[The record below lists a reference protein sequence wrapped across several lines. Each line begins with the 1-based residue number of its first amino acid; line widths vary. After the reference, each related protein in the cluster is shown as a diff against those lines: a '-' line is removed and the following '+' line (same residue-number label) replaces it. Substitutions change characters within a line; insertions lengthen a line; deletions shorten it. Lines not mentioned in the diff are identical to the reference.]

1 MLPSFSLTG
10 NSCPAS
16 SWRPC
21 QHPPLEYF
29 RGKSENDQ
37 QPPKRVFSHMPY
49 MGILSRSGCYA
60 RVSSSWHPPKHIKY
74 PTTGGI
80 LSAQLQPHTHPYPS
94 AATLAHVSPV
104 RLTLTLT
111 HGFTAASQ
119 SPRPVPVFPKNTHD
133 WPNRTHSP
141 LLSSRTAARPHRTG
155 MEEPHGIHNPR
166 SVSCSTHRT
175 FTRCSQLW
183 AHGTQATSHPVNTL
197 ASFLHPHP
205 HPLLLLLLKDLIKPV
220 SSLLLARACW
230 VHRILLKLNQ
240 SPPP

>member
-60 RVSSSWHPPKHIKY
+60 RVSCSWHPPKHMKY
-74 PTTGGI
+74 PTTGGT
-80 LSAQLQPHTHPYPS
+80 LSARLQPHTHPYPS

-111 HGFTAASQ
+111 HGFTAKLHSRCGQ
-119 SPRPVPVFPKNTHD
+119 CPFSLRTLTTGPIVHTH
-133 WPNRTHSP
+133 PCCQV
-141 LLSSRTAARPHRTG
+141 
-155 MEEPHGIHNPR
+155 I
-166 SVSCSTHRT
+166 
-175 FTRCSQLW
+175 QL
-183 AHGTQATSHPVNTL
+183 HIRKPTQDRNGGAPWDTQP
-197 ASFLHPHP
+197 
-205 HPLLLLLLKDLIKPV
+205 
-220 SSLLLARACW
+220 
-230 VHRILLKLNQ
+230 
-240 SPPP
+240 